1 MAIDFNQI
9 QMPNIAGNFMQGL
22 QFAQQQQAAQEQQRQ
37 AQWAAQQAKQAMQTV
52 YDNPTPEN
60 ISRFYMQYPAYKKQ
74 FEESRAPLNDAAKA
88 DDLGFSSRALVL
100 LNNGKTDEVSTM
112 LQGRADALKNTPG
125 KETEAQALDAV
136 IQIIKS
142 DPQAGKQLLGM
153 KIAAADPNLYKTV
166 FGQSDMTGFQKDL
179 VAAGIDPN
187 SEEGRAKASEYVSL
201 KTDPIV
207 QMPTPSG
214 GQFVGR
220 QSEYYRMFGGD
231 APAPTPKA
239 VPKPGEVRNG
249 YQFNGGDPANKANW
263 SKAAAGQGGGVG
275 NGTSGFRPTGN

>member
-1 MAIDFNQI
+1 MAIDFNQL

-60 ISRFYMQYPAYKKQ
+60 ISRFYMQYPEYKKQ

-88 DDLGFSSRALVL
+88 EDLGVSTRALVL
-100 LNNGKTDEVSTM
+100 LGNGKIDEVASM
-112 LQGRADALKNTPG
+112 LGGRVGALKNTPG
-125 KETEAQALDAV
+125 KETEAKALEAV
-136 IQIIKS
+136 IQIIKT

-153 KIAAADPNLYKTV
+153 KIAAADPDLYKTV

-179 VAAGIDPN
+179 MAAGIDPN

-207 QMPTPSG
+207 QMETPSHG
-214 GQFVGR
+214 EFIGR
-220 QSEYYRMFGGD
+220 QSEYYRRYGGD

-263 SKAAAGQGGGVG
+263 SKVAAGQGGGVS
-275 NGTSGFRPTGN
+275 NGTGSFRASGN